1 MHKKTMITLQELLKN
16 AIFSTATIVAGEQGL
31 SNKIEWSHIIDLP
44 DVVRVVGEGHQL
56 ILTTGQGIP
65 ADATAQETFIT
76 EMAEAGLSGII
87 VSVGGQFFQKI
98 PQIMLDAANRHHFP
112 IVTIPS
118 EVRFIDITRL
128 IHEQLVSHQYTL
140 LKRSDHIHQTLVQ
153 IVLEGGGL
161 QDLAKALAQLVN
173 RSVTIEDPDL
183 NVLASAEYGE
193 IDPAR
198 RQSIKTGGTPE
209 FIREFVREQ
218 GILDRLNQSLKPT
231 KVRAFPEHGMT
242 KERIVTPI
250 VVERQVYGYL
260 WLIATDEPLDES
272 DTMTIERA
280 AIVAALIML
289 KEDAIR
295 QTEARLQADVISQ
308 LLSEQPHSLALA
320 DKANRLGLNLNQPQR
335 VMLLHLPAG
344 TLPTLRLTRKLK
356 PVVRKYTKHAILHP
370 MGANLILISP
380 AAVDA
385 TKLGNSLIDAFSGLK
400 IGVGNVGDT
409 QGDLAKSYHQAKEA
423 LEVGIALAKT
433 EPILFFSELGFL
445 HWLYL
450 LPTQAGNGNRY
461 ADQIRL
467 LATEERAERAQLLRT
482 LEVFLD
488 YGGNAAETARELHI
502 HRNTLAYRIKQ
513 IEALCSLS
521 LTDPQTR
528 VNLQIAIKAHR
539 LMRPGSET

>member
-1 MHKKTMITLQELLKN
+1 MFTLQDLLN
-16 AIFSTATIVAGEQGL
+16 NPIFSTAEIVAGENGL
-31 SNKIEWSHIIDLP
+31 SHVVEWSHIVDLP
-44 DVVRVVGEGHQL
+44 DVVSVVGEGPQL
-56 ILTTGQGIP
+56 IITTGQAIP
-65 ADATAQETFIT
+65 ADAATQKKFIT
-76 EMAEAGLSGII
+76 EMAQAGLSGII
-87 VSVGGQFFQKI
+87 VSVGGNFLQKI
-98 PQIMLDAANRHHFP
+98 PRPMIDAANRHDFP
-112 IVTIPS
+112 IITVPA
-118 EVRFIDITRL
+118 EVRFIDITRI
-128 IHEQLVSHQYTL
+128 IHEQLVSQQYAM

-173 RSVTIEDPDL
+173 RSVTIEDPEL
-183 NVLASAEYGE
+183 NVLASAEFGE
-193 IDPAR
+193 VDPAR
-198 RQSIKTGGTPE
+198 QQSIQHGGTPE
-209 FIREFVREQ
+209 FIRTFVREQ

-250 VVERQVYGYL
+250 VVERKVYGYL

-308 LLSEQPHSLALA
+308 LLSDEPHSLALA
-320 DKANRLGLNLNQPQR
+320 DKANRLGLDLQRAQR
-335 VMLLHLPAG
+335 VMLLHLPTD
-344 TLPTLRLTRKLK
+344 TLPSLRMADKLRPLIRQYTTR
-356 PVVRKYTKHAILHP
+356 AILQP
-370 MGANLILISP
+370 LGGNFILILP
-380 AAVDA
+380 DEVDEEHLAA
-385 TKLGNSLIDAFSGLK
+385 SLVSTFDGLK
-400 IGVGNVGDT
+400 IGVGNIAPT
-409 QGDLAKSYHQAKEA
+409 LMDLAESYQQAKEA
-423 LEVGIALAKT
+423 LEVGEALSAT
-433 EPILFFSELGFL
+433 ESIFRFADLGFL

-450 LPTQAGNGNRY
+450 LPTKAGNGNRY
-461 ADQIRL
+461 ADQVRL

-513 IEALCSLS
+513 IETLCGVSLN
-521 LTDPQTR
+521 DPQAR
-528 VNLQIAIKAHR
+528 VNLQIAIKAYR
-539 LMRPGSET
+539 LMQRNQEA